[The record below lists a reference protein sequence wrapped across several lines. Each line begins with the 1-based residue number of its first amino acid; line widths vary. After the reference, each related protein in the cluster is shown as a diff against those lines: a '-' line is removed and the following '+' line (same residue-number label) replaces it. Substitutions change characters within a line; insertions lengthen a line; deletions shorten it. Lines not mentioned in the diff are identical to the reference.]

1 MPGQLWQ
8 ECYCGTEPVCSDC
21 ENCDDCCDCSQRA
34 DDAKQMQEFEEK
46 HPGLLRRLQKHH
58 EDGAREHD

>member
-21 ENCDDCCDCSQRA
+21 ENCDRHCSCEQA
-34 DDAKQMQEFEEK
+34 KSDAKQIREFEEAY
-46 HPGLLRRLQKHH
+46 PGLLEKIQKHH
-58 EDGAREHD
+58 EDGGREHD